1 MRYFEDFAVGQELP
15 LAPYSISRDEL
26 IAFSAEF
33 DPQPFHL
40 DETAGSQSLLGGLAA
55 SGWHTCAI
63 FMRMMCDGWLSDSSS
78 MGSPGIDQARWLHP
92 VRAGDRLTGVSE
104 VLDVRASSSR
114 PGMGI
119 VRFRHRVENAKGVA
133 VLEMVNPIMFGCRED
148 PGA

>member
-1 MRYFEDFAVGQELP
+1 MRYFEDFAVGQKLP
-15 LAPYSISRDEL
+15 LAPHTISRDEL

-40 DETAGSQSLLGGLAA
+40 DEAAGSQSLLGGLAA
-55 SGWHTCAI
+55 SGWHTCAV
-63 FMRMMCDGWLSDSSS
+63 FMRMMYDGWLGESSS
-78 MGSPGIDQARWLHP
+78 MGSPGIEKVRWLHP

-104 VLDVRASSSR
+104 VLEVRASKSR

-133 VLEMVNPIMFGCRED
+133 VLEMLNPNMFGRREN
-148 PGA
+148 PGP